1 MNNGCNWFNLSN
13 CFKLYFPL
21 HLLLSATILFTF
33 CFPFI
38 DTQLTAT
45 AAELTEIQ
53 RRGYLIAGV
62 KDNSPPL
69 GFKDATGTLQGLE
82 IDLSQHLAQDL
93 LGKSTRVKLLPLKN
107 KERISSVL
115 NNQVDIAI
123 ARVTATESRARLVS
137 FSIPY
142 YIDATALITS
152 DSSLKRLA
160 DFKNRKIA
168 VLNSSSTI
176 ARLKYFIPN
185 ANLIG
190 VDSYQQGFTSL
201 ENNTISAFAA
211 DGSVLAGWKR
221 EHSQYN
227 ILPIKL
233 STEPL
238 SVVIPKGLQYESLRQ
253 KVNESIA
260 RYLADNWL
268 QQRASYWGLSESKI
282 LTK

>member
-1 MNNGCNWFNLSN
+1 MNNGCNWLNW
-13 CFKLYFPL
+13 FKVYVPL
-21 HLLLSATILFTF
+21 HLLLSATIFFLF
-33 CFPFI
+33 CFSFI

-45 AAELTEIQ
+45 AAELSEIQ
-53 RRGYLIAGV
+53 RRGYLIIGV

-69 GFKDATGTLQGLE
+69 GFKDITGNLQGLE
-82 IDLSQHLAQDL
+82 IDLSQRLAQDL
-93 LGKSTRVKLLPLKN
+93 LGKSTRVKLLALKN
-107 KERISSVL
+107 KERISYVL
-115 NNQVDIAI
+115 NNKVDITI
-123 ARVTATESRARLVS
+123 ARVTATESRARLVN
-137 FSIPY
+137 FTIPY
-142 YIDATALITS
+142 YIDGTALITS
-152 DSSLKRLA
+152 NSSLQRLS

-168 VLNSSSTI
+168 VLNGSSTI
-176 ARLKYFIPN
+176 PRLKYFIPN

-211 DGSVLAGWKR
+211 DGSVLVGWKR

-268 QQRASYWGLSESKI
+268 QQRASYWGLPESKI